1 MHGPLGSSS
10 AKHKVLGFYY
20 AAINKWKAL
29 SQRSLIQTVAL
40 ISPAD
45 VKEFGLS
52 ICLKEIILELQS
64 IVENGIFDEQS
75 GTKLEV
81 RIICSLGTVPL
92 SYSRRF
98 ENLNKYEVIKHNHN

>member
-1 MHGPLGSSS
+1 MIPSGSSS

-20 AAINKWKAL
+20 AAINNWKAL

-52 ICLKEIILELQS
+52 KCLKEIILELKS

-92 SYSRRF
+92 SYHTRF
-98 ENLNKYEVIKHNHN
+98 KKVKTNIR